1 MEDLNN
7 ASDEGKFNT
16 DAECTEAGKALLRVL
31 KLTLIVYHLCIKILK
46 V

>member
-16 DAECTEAGKALLRVL
+16 DAECTEAGKAIAEGTKTYVNSLPLM
-31 KLTLIVYHLCIKILK
+31 Y
-46 V
+46 